1 MTEAEAKQMISA
13 LELIIKNLEYPMYLT
28 EQCGD
33 KDVKKKLGE
42 LFVHIVSE
50 IDLSLI
56 PYLQNLSVSG

>member
-1 MTEAEAKQMISA
+1 MTESEAKQIISS

-28 EQCGD
+28 EKCD
-33 KDVKKKLGE
+33 NKDVKKKLGE